1 MISKLINRLRD
12 GLFPPKFPRVIV
24 MLKTKT
30 ADAPPKGH
38 QTPTQRQAAIDAVVQ
53 SAQRALPAVDAVLRR
68 FGGRRISKKPD
79 ALGTIVV
86 ETTPE
91 GMEALK
97 ALESV
102 DGVVEDRPVTL
113 IR

>member
-1 MISKLINRLRD
+1 
-12 GLFPPKFPRVIV
+12 

-38 QTPTQRQAAIDAVVQ
+38 QAPEQRQSTINAVVQ
-53 SAQRALPAVDAVLRR
+53 SAQRTLPAIDVVLRQH
-68 FGGRRISKKPD
+68 GGRRISKTPD
-79 ALGTIVV
+79 ALGTIAV

-97 ALESV
+97 SLENV
-102 DGVVEDRPVTL
+102 DGVIEDQPISL

>member
-1 MISKLINRLRD
+1 
-12 GLFPPKFPRVIV
+12 

-38 QTPTQRQAAIDAVVQ
+38 QTPTQRQAAIDATIK
-53 SAQRALPAVDAVLRR
+53 SAQRALPAIDAVLRR
-68 FGGRRISKKPD
+68 HGGRRISNNPD

-102 DGVVEDRPVTL
+102 DGVIEDQPVSL